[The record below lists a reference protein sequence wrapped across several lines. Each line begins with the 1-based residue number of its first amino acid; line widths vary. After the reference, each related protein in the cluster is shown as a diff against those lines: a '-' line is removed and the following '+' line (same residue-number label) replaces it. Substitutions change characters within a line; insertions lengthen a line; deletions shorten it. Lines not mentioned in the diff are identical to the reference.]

1 MEIRPIEAS
10 DWQGI
15 VDLLARTDAFDD
27 EERQVARELVDDA
40 IHRPDV
46 SGYFALVAVDG
57 DMSAG
62 PVAGYVL
69 YGPTPMT
76 EHTYDLYWIAVDAD
90 RRGQGI
96 GRKLVAALDDV
107 LRATGGRIVRV
118 EASSVADAPATLA
131 FYVGTHFVECG
142 RIPHF
147 YGTGDDLVMFYRDL
161 GVPTAG

>member
-1 MEIRPIEAS
+1 MEIRAIVPS
-10 DWQGI
+10 DWDGI

-40 IHRPDV
+40 IHRSEA
-46 SGYFALVAVDG
+46 SGYAALVAVES
-57 DMSAG
+57 DMSGG
-62 PVAGYVL
+62 PVMGYVL

-76 EHTYDLYWIAVDAD
+76 EHTYDLYWIAVDAA

-96 GRKLVAALDDV
+96 GRKLVVALDDV
-107 LRATGGRIVRV
+107 LRRVGGRIIRV

-131 FYVGTHFVECG
+131 FYEGTGFVECG

-147 YGTGDDLVMFYRDL
+147 YRTDDALVMFYRDL
-161 GVPTAG
+161 GAAKGA